1 MFPRRP
7 NLGLPRRVVAY
18 YLLFC
23 VIAVA
28 WLSVGVL
35 VTSHS
40 ILSSRGINS
49 SLSRLGKLTAAL
61 EVEYI
66 RGGTANLQPLIAQAK
81 SDFRANYCSI
91 ESTTGAYL
99 AHSNAQFVGQKV
111 QEHEGSHLRWGTI
124 TGVRFTDEAG
134 TTLQE
139 FRVSLMADEQ
149 PFGSLRIAVS
159 EPTLWSTLSEVAR
172 VAPIAV
178 LIPLALV
185 ALGALVLGRL
195 TSPMSEISEQLQ
207 RVATLPQTESPAIEQ
222 VPVRDPLSLGW
233 NRLVELIERMKAN
246 PENQSLEQRLHEATA
261 ARRESQ
267 HVDILQ
273 NLSDGVAVTDM
284 KAASPS

>member
-1 MFPRRP
+1 MFSRRP
-7 NLGLPRRVVAY
+7 NLGLPRRVVTY

-23 VIAVA
+23 LIAVA

-35 VTSHS
+35 VTSHG

-66 RGGTANLQPLIAQAK
+66 RSGTANFQSLIAQAK
-81 SDFRANYCSI
+81 SEFRANYCSI
-91 ESTTGAYL
+91 ESSTGNYL
-99 AHSNAQFVGQKV
+99 AHSNAQFIGQKV
-111 QEHEGSHLRWGTI
+111 QEREGSHLRWGTI

-185 ALGALVLGRL
+185 ALGAMVLGRL

-207 RVATLPQTESPAIEQ
+207 HVATLSQTDSLEVKQ

-233 NRLVELIERMKAN
+233 NRLVELIERMQAHPK
-246 PENQSLEQRLHEATA
+246 NQSLEQRLQEATS
-261 ARRESQ
+261 ARRES
-267 HVDILQ
+267 HHADILQ
-273 NLSDGVAVTDM
+273 NLSDGVAVTEIGR
-284 KAASPS
+284 AHV